1 MGGKAWLVS
10 DFPEVIELRTVLFSC
25 GGVRL
30 RLLVSFPLKRRP
42 VVTGDLDYSVRCIL
56 ELTLEQFP
64 GLVGVSVVRK
74 GSWFFGRR

>member
-1 MGGKAWLVS
+1 MSG
-10 DFPEVIELRTVLFSC
+10 FREVIELRTVLFSC

-42 VVTGDLDYSVRCIL
+42 VVAGDLDYSLRCIL

-64 GLVGVSVVRK
+64 GLVGVSMVRK
-74 GSWFFGRR
+74 ASWFLGQR